1 MLQLRVSFA
10 EAPGEAIT
18 TALKKRGFNGT
29 ARPGTAPAIRPMSAP
44 RRNSPAAG
52 SSSWTHDA
60 AGPGAADRPADTI
73 KKYWAD
79 FAGTAACFIQ
89 PRQEAAPAGAVPA
102 SFSGARQVA
111 ATEDLAAAK
120 LRQELAAAREAGAK
134 AAADVAVLQA
144 RITRLE
150 AQLAAQS
157 KAGQVAV
164 REARGRWTG
173 GGFVGGS
180 W

>member
-1 MLQLRVSFA
+1 MTSV
-10 EAPGEAIT
+10 
-18 TALKKRGFNGT
+18 
-29 ARPGTAPAIRPMSAP
+29 
-44 RRNSPAAG
+44 
-52 SSSWTHDA
+52 
-60 AGPGAADRPADTI
+60 GPGAADRPADTI

-79 FAGTAACFIQ
+79 FAGTGRLSSSSPGKKRRQ
-89 PRQEAAPAGAVPA
+89 PALPA

-173 GGFVGGS
+173 GGFVGGCLVTVGVIGGFLVYFTS
-180 W
+180 LLR